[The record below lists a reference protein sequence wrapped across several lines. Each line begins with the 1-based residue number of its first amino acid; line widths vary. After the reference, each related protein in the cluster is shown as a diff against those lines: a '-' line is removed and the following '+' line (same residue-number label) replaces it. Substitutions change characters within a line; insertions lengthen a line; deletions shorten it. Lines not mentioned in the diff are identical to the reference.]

1 MSQQQDTRLVDMIL
15 KIAPI
20 KQRIVTGTD
29 IDALKYVLS
38 D

>member
-1 MSQQQDTRLVDMIL
+1 MRLVDMIL

-20 KQRIVTGTD
+20 KEKIVLGTD